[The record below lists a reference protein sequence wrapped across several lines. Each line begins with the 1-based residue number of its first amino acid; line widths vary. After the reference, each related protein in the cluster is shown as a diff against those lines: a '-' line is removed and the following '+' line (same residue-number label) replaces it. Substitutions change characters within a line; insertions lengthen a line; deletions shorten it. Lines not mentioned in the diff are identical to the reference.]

1 MTITYQ
7 QLPSSCL
14 LQRSNGISSSNEFIQ
29 SSKRRLQGFAD
40 FFVNYLT
47 PLPDI
52 EENLEQQNARHRE
65 KAEKMAKGLI
75 KQSMKKQEKDQKEK
89 EKAEKAGKRK
99 TQAKKPA
106 GKKRK
111 PAGGSESSDS
121 GAEAEKDAA
130 EAARQV
136 LEMAVEQQSK
146 IDQVLREHMAKIK
159 VPDYIPLTRLS
170 SVEEKQSRSSR
181 GLLMQQALLKARRS
195 LEETV
200 KGKKSGDADFQIQMG
215 IKACAESYAKQCEED
230 GIELRNQKKVKGK
243 RGSAKDDREMAT
255 QEVMKLGKHLLK

>member
-1 MTITYQ
+1 
-7 QLPSSCL
+7 
-14 LQRSNGISSSNEFIQ
+14 
-29 SSKRRLQGFAD
+29 
-40 FFVNYLT
+40 
-47 PLPDI
+47 
-52 EENLEQQNARHRE
+52 
-65 KAEKMAKGLI
+65 MAKSLI

-89 EKAEKAGKRK
+89 EKAGKK
-99 TQAKKPA
+99 KNQAKKTA

-111 PAGGSESSDS
+111 PVGGSESSDS

-146 IDQVLREHMAKIK
+146 IDQVLQDHMAKIK

-170 SVEEKQSRSSR
+170 SVAEKQSRSSR
-181 GLLMQQALLKARRS
+181 GLLMQQAVLKARS

-200 KGKKSGDADFQIQMG
+200 KKGKKSGDVDFQIQMG

-243 RGSAKDDREMAT
+243 RGSAAKDDREMAT